1 MINETKK
8 SYKIVKINKLNIRYS
23 YYKRKTSGPKVS
35 VLFLSGYRSDM
46 EGTKAKYLSN
56 LSREIGFEFLKFD
69 YSGHGNSEGN
79 INEQCLSDW
88 LNEANFFI
96 NKKLSFPIILVGS
109 SMGGWLSIL
118 LGKKLKSKIKGIIGI
133 GTAPDF
139 TRQIIKNLSN
149 YKKKI
154 YKNKGFIKI
163 KTKYDSDDYI
173 FTKNFIN
180 DSKKHFVL
188 ESPIKINS
196 IIHLLYGSFDEAVN
210 LDSQLKLLKT
220 LNSKITKLTIIKNSD
235 HRMSSPSDLE
245 TLRQTFLQ
253 IIKDIL

>member
-1 MINETKK
+1 MKQT
-8 SYKIVKINKLNIRYS
+8 
-23 YYKRKTSGPKVS
+23 
-35 VLFLSGYRSDM
+35 
-46 EGTKAKYLSN
+46 
-56 LSREIGFEFLKFD
+56 
-69 YSGHGNSEGN
+69 
-79 INEQCLSDW
+79 
-88 LNEANFFI
+88 FFI

-149 YKKKI
+149 NKKKI

-245 TLRQTFLQ
+245 TLRQTFYKSLK
-253 IIKDIL
+253 IFFKISKSIFVGGKNELIFKTIFHFFIANFFYYLTKTFYFYLV